1 MQHRN
6 QNELPKVAYF
16 CMEFGLDEKLPIY
29 SGGLGILSGDILKA
43 AHDLG
48 FPMVGVGI
56 LWKEGYTNQFI
67 DKNRYPYDTPQ
78 DYDRTQLEDTG
89 VTVKLWIRQE
99 EVICRVWKTERYGN
113 VPLYLL
119 DADVEGQP
127 HGWMTRQL
135 YGGVAQDRIA
145 AEMILGIGG
154 VRALRELGFNP
165 DIFHLNEGHAVFA
178 GFELIKEKLEQGKS
192 FDHAWE
198 ETRQEIVF
206 TTHTPVMAGNEVHDH
221 QILNLMGAWNGLEYD
236 QVVRIGGDPFNMTV
250 AGLRLSYMAN
260 GVSQLHGMTARAM
273 WRGNIGTAPIISVTN
288 GVHVGSWQNEG
299 IRNAYFSEGN
309 LWKSHLVA
317 KRQLVDYVEQ
327 STGVRL
333 EIDNLIIGFARRA
346 AAYKRSGLIFQRPEV
361 IEPLLQDRTVQLVF
375 AGKAHP
381 QDKAGKDILAKVLQM
396 VDRYPQSVVFLEN
409 YDMAIGRLMTS
420 GCDVWLNNPQ
430 RPLEASGTSGMKA
443 ALNGVLNFSVL
454 DGWWPEGCI
463 HGVNGWQI
471 GGGYEGPEQ
480 TKFDAAQL
488 YEVLLNEVIPTYYE
502 NRPKWVEMMRN
513 SIAMGLHRFST
524 ERMLVEYFNLLY
536 LPSTS
541 LRRIKGQ
548 IRSVQSNSDSSQL
561 EPVAQEK

>member
-1 MQHRN
+1 
-6 QNELPKVAYF
+6 
-16 CMEFGLDEKLPIY
+16 
-29 SGGLGILSGDILKA
+29 
-43 AHDLG
+43 
-48 FPMVGVGI
+48 MVGVGI

-250 AGLRLSYMAN
+250 AGLRLS
-260 GVSQLHGMTARAM
+260 
-273 WRGNIGTAPIISVTN
+273 
-288 GVHVGSWQNEG
+288 
-299 IRNAYFSEGN
+299 
-309 LWKSHLVA
+309 
-317 KRQLVDYVEQ
+317 
-327 STGVRL
+327 
-333 EIDNLIIGFARRA
+333 
-346 AAYKRSGLIFQRPEV
+346 
-361 IEPLLQDRTVQLVF
+361 
-375 AGKAHP
+375 
-381 QDKAGKDILAKVLQM
+381 
-396 VDRYPQSVVFLEN
+396 
-409 YDMAIGRLMTS
+409 
-420 GCDVWLNNPQ
+420 
-430 RPLEASGTSGMKA
+430 
-443 ALNGVLNFSVL
+443 
-454 DGWWPEGCI
+454 
-463 HGVNGWQI
+463 
-471 GGGYEGPEQ
+471 
-480 TKFDAAQL
+480 
-488 YEVLLNEVIPTYYE
+488 
-502 NRPKWVEMMRN
+502 
-513 SIAMGLHRFST
+513 
-524 ERMLVEYFNLLY
+524 
-536 LPSTS
+536 
-541 LRRIKGQ
+541 
-548 IRSVQSNSDSSQL
+548 
-561 EPVAQEK
+561 

>member
-1 MQHRN
+1 MHVEPQR
-6 QNELPKVAYF
+6 
-16 CMEFGLDEKLPIY
+16 
-29 SGGLGILSGDILKA
+29 
-43 AHDLG
+43 
-48 FPMVGVGI
+48 
-56 LWKEGYTNQFI
+56 TN
-67 DKNRYPYDTPQ
+67 
-78 DYDRTQLEDTG
+78 
-89 VTVKLWIRQE
+89 V
-99 EVICRVWKTERYGN
+99 
-113 VPLYLL
+113 
-119 DADVEGQP
+119 
-127 HGWMTRQL
+127 
-135 YGGVAQDRIA
+135 
-145 AEMILGIGG
+145 
-154 VRALRELGFNP
+154 
-165 DIFHLNEGHAVFA
+165 
-178 GFELIKEKLEQGKS
+178 
-192 FDHAWE
+192 
-198 ETRQEIVF
+198 
-206 TTHTPVMAGNEVHDH
+206 
-221 QILNLMGAWNGLEYD
+221 
-236 QVVRIGGDPFNMTV
+236 
-250 AGLRLSYMAN
+250 
-260 GVSQLHGMTARAM
+260 
-273 WRGNIGTAPIISVTN
+273 
-288 GVHVGSWQNEG
+288 
-299 IRNAYFSEGN
+299 
-309 LWKSHLVA
+309 
-317 KRQLVDYVEQ
+317 
-327 STGVRL
+327 
-333 EIDNLIIGFARRA
+333 
-346 AAYKRSGLIFQRPEV
+346 GLIFQRPEV

-548 IRSVQSNSDSSQL
+548 IRSVQSNSNSSQL

>member
-299 IRNAYFSEGN
+299 IRNAYFS
-309 LWKSHLVA
+309 KV
-317 KRQLVDYVEQ
+317 
-327 STGVRL
+327 
-333 EIDNLIIGFARRA
+333 I
-346 AAYKRSGLIFQRPEV
+346 SGRV
-361 IEPLLQDRTVQLVF
+361 I
-375 AGKAHP
+375 
-381 QDKAGKDILAKVLQM
+381 
-396 VDRYPQSVVFLEN
+396 
-409 YDMAIGRLMTS
+409 
-420 GCDVWLNNPQ
+420 
-430 RPLEASGTSGMKA
+430 
-443 ALNGVLNFSVL
+443 
-454 DGWWPEGCI
+454 
-463 HGVNGWQI
+463 
-471 GGGYEGPEQ
+471 
-480 TKFDAAQL
+480 
-488 YEVLLNEVIPTYYE
+488 
-502 NRPKWVEMMRN
+502 
-513 SIAMGLHRFST
+513 
-524 ERMLVEYFNLLY
+524 
-536 LPSTS
+536 
-541 LRRIKGQ
+541 
-548 IRSVQSNSDSSQL
+548 
-561 EPVAQEK
+561 